1 MCFILKIIHCI
12 QRAFKLM
19 IHSLAIQLIIFLL
32 LFQCLPYTWN
42 ELQLVHL
49 VFFIVNVIMW
59 FCLFHASTTDPGF
72 LPRNIPE
79 YDLAIKQ
86 VSCRRLL
93 HISNTEYQQK
103 TYYFIQVLYFK
114 TKNNYKMQTCS
125 QNGSAKKFILILILY
140 LSCCSEF

>member
-72 LPRNIPE
+72 LPRNILE

-86 VSCRRLL
+86 VSCRHLL

-114 TKNNYKMQTCS
+114 TKDNFKMQTCS

>member
-12 QRAFKLM
+12 QRALM

-114 TKNNYKMQTCS
+114 TKNNFKM
-125 QNGSAKKFILILILY
+125 
-140 LSCCSEF
+140 